1 MLSKIEER
9 VNGHGNSQNNDDRRS
24 HMPVYEFLCLNC
36 DKKFTLPMSV
46 SDFEKRKYQCPS
58 CKSKKVEEQFT
69 SVNVVTSKKS

>member
-1 MLSKIEER
+1 
-9 VNGHGNSQNNDDRRS
+9 
-24 HMPVYEFLCLNC
+24 MPLYEFLCLDC
-36 DKKFTLPMSV
+36 KKTFTLPLSV